1 MEVPRG
7 SRVKRAADGSI
18 DFLSPVASPFNYGS
32 VPDLPS
38 PDGEP
43 LDAVVLGPPLPA
55 GHRQQWAVHGVVR
68 FVDEGLRDD
77 KLVCGDAPPDAED
90 LRRLNSFFTRY
101 ARLKGAR
108 ARLLGRGEVRF
119 DGWEPRT

>member
-7 SRVKRAADGSI
+7 SHIKRAADGSI
-18 DFLSPVASPFNYGS
+18 DFVSPVASPFNYGS
-32 VPDLPS
+32 VPSMPS
-38 PDGEP
+38 ADGEP
-43 LDAVVLGPPLPA
+43 LDAVVLGEPLPV
-55 GHRQQWAVHGVVR
+55 GHRHDWPVHGVVR

-77 KLVCGDAPPDAED
+77 KLVCGAHPPDDDD
-90 LRRLNSFFTRY
+90 LRRLKRFFTRY

-119 DGWEPRT
+119 DGWEPRR